1 MVVTVMSRGK
11 PMVYSD
17 FHSANEKASPN
28 DVIYESD
35 KVFIVPDYVKME
47 EIEGAINKLPK
58 FSNLRKE
65 LTLKLKQMRNQTL
78 NYEERVKNDK
88 SRYE

>member
-35 KVFIVPDYVKME
+35 KVFIVPDYVKMDE
-47 EIEGAINKLPK
+47 VEDAINKLPK

-78 NYEERVKNDK
+78 NYEERVKNDI